1 MFVYVYVDPEGGGWG
16 RSGRKAHLG
25 CVLYIDDDLFSN
37 DVGGRT
43 QKKGWKRIKKRELP
57 NQRRPSRS
65 SEIGMSIF
73 IINKV

>member
-43 QKKGWKRIKKRELP
+43 QKKGMEENQKKGTP
-57 NQRRPSRS
+57 QPTS
-65 SEIGMSIF
+65 SVS
-73 IINKV
+73 VV